1 MKKWQKVGLVWGLS
15 MFIFMSFVWPLI
27 SGEEITLKKILI
39 GIPIWTI
46 AGFLFGYSQRN
57 NLDKKKN

>member
-1 MKKWQKVGLVWGLS
+1 MKKWQKVGLIWGLS
-15 MFIFMSFVWPLI
+15 MFIFMCFVWPLI

-46 AGFLFGYSQRN
+46 AGLLFGYSQRN
-57 NLDKKKN
+57 NLEKKE